1 MFAKNRFILSIVT
14 GVVLW
19 ATVVGLNPIPFQD
32 VLATEDITA
41 GSSAFVFRESRK
53 KPQSRAAGGQ
63 ATRSAAGRKAV
74 SVRTSA
80 QIAAASKKRLQNA
93 IAARKKAAATAANR
107 KIALSNTLTAK
118 AEDFL
123 DKGQTDLAVTNY
135 RAAIAQ
141 HAKNTRATEG
151 LSNALT
157 SKGIEVAG
165 DTNNEAAIVL
175 FDEAIKFDK
184 QNDVA
189 YAKLGAIY
197 DAKGQN
203 AKAIEHYQKALGM
216 NAEFTDLH
224 TPLGL
229 AYLEAG
235 EIAAAEGSLQKATAA
250 GVDTADTRYLKGL
263 VALKQNK
270 NAEAATAFE
279 QTLALNN
286 GYAMANYYRGQA
298 LDRQG
303 QDEQAI
309 AAYTATLN
317 AEPTFGPAAFDL
329 GVVYYNKGDYTNAA
343 TAYETAVKI
352 EPANAQAHAN
362 LASTYRQLERYPD
375 ANAEYKT
382 ASTSIKNP
390 DLYSEWG
397 YCLGKTKEWDTSVER
412 LRTALELSPT
422 GIDNSNLGWAY
433 LNAANEDTAQKNEP
447 EAKKNLDLAKTVLQK
462 AVEQEPKLDAAY
474 LNLGSTHNGL
484 GDYQAAVQ
492 VLNTALTIRRDWGVA
507 INQLGLGY
515 RGLRDFKNAIATF
528 KRVTDKDTNNIYG
541 LFNLGETYFASG
553 NKNEAKKI
561 NDRLKK
567 IDPALANRLD
577 GIISGR
583 IVVDKFKQ
591 KIDSKIPSIPR
602 LPRFP

>member
-1 MFAKNRFILSIVT
+1 MFAKSRVISSIVSMT
-14 GVVLW
+14 VLW
-19 ATVVGLNPIPFQD
+19 ATALSINPLPFQD
-32 VLATEDITA
+32 LIATEDITA

-63 ATRSAAGRKAV
+63 IARAAGGRKASV
-74 SVRTSA
+74 SQSSA
-80 QIAAASKKRLQNA
+80 QIAAVNRKRLQDS
-93 IAARKKAAATAANR
+93 IAARKKAAVAAANR

-118 AEDFL
+118 AEGFL
-123 DKGQTDLAVTNY
+123 DNGQTDQAITNY

-141 HAKNTRATEG
+141 NPKNTRATEG
-151 LSNALT
+151 ISNALT
-157 SKGIEVAG
+157 SKGIDVAG
-165 DTNNEAAIVL
+165 DTNNVAAVAIFEEAV
-175 FDEAIKFDK
+175 KFDK

-189 YAKLGAIY
+189 YAKLGSIY
-197 DAKGQN
+197 DAQGQN
-203 AKAIEHYQKALGM
+203 AKAITHYEKALGM
-216 NAEFTDLH
+216 NAQYTDLH

-229 AYLEAG
+229 AYIEAG
-235 EIAAAEGSLQKATAA
+235 EIAAADSSLQKAIAA
-250 GVDTADTRYLKGL
+250 GADTADTRYLKGM

-270 NAEAATAFE
+270 NAEAAAAFE

-298 LDRQG
+298 LDRLG

-317 AEPTFGPAAFDL
+317 SEPKFGPAAFDL
-329 GVVYYNKGDYTNAA
+329 GVVYYNRGDYTNAA
-343 TAYETAVKI
+343 TAYETAIKI

-362 LASTYRQLERYPD
+362 LASTYRQLERYPE
-375 ANAEYKT
+375 ANAEYKA
-382 ASTSIKNP
+382 ASETIKTP

-397 YCLGKTKEWDTSVER
+397 YCLGKTKEWDKSTER
-412 LRTALELSPT
+412 LATASEMSPT
-422 GIDNSNLGWAY
+422 AIDNSNLGWAH
-433 LNAANEDTAQKNEP
+433 LNAANAATAEKNEP
-447 EAKKNLDLAKTVLQK
+447 VAKQNYDKAKVVLQK
-462 AVEQEPKLDAAY
+462 AVQLEPKLDAAL

-484 GDYQAAVQ
+484 GEYQDAVQ
-492 VLNTALTIRRDWGVA
+492 VLNTALTVRRDWNVA

-528 KRVTDKDTNNIYG
+528 KRVTDRDTSNIYG

-567 IDPALANRLD
+567 IDPALANQLD

-591 KIDSKIPSIPR
+591 KIDSKIPSIPK